1 MSEKL
6 MYRLGRGS
14 LTEAKSA
21 LKRLLDDLGEVGV
34 YLSEESI
41 NDLWLAINELH
52 IINNI
57 KYLKG
62 EAREPASIKIDF
74 FTAYIKSKNKII
86 VSDKEIEEYKEEL
99 L

>member
-14 LTEAKSA
+14 LAEAKGS
-21 LKRLLDDLGEVGV
+21 LSKILGDIGEIGV
-34 YLSEESI
+34 YLDENSV